1 MSSLI
6 HQVIRSAYLSREL
19 CVAVMPRGAG
29 HALHRPGRLVTPGPT
44 INLRTESATKQTQY
58 ARRPGN
64 LVARHRLASS
74 TIGRPNP
81 NTGDAG
87 AS

>member
-29 HALHRPGRLVTPGPT
+29 HALRRPGRLVTPVPPP
-44 INLRTESATKQTQY
+44 ISEPNLLRS
-58 ARRPGN
+58 
-64 LVARHRLASS
+64 RL
-74 TIGRPNP
+74 
-81 NTGDAG
+81 NTRVVRGIW
-87 AS
+87 